1 MSLRAALAVL
11 LAFVTLAAV
20 GCGGY
25 GNGGNGGTKPGG
37 RHDDDV
43 RRQRILEA

>member
-20 GCGGY
+20 GCGSGY
-25 GNGGNGGTKPGG
+25 GNGGGGGSNPGGGTTTTSGG
-37 RHDDDV
+37 NGY
-43 RRQRILEA
+43 

>member
-25 GNGGNGGTKPGG
+25 GNVGNGGTKPGG
-37 RHDDDV
+37 GTTTTSGGNGY
-43 RRQRILEA
+43 